1 VVDRCVLREGKS
13 LHEQL
18 PTSYLPIFFIFYFF
32 IFYFYFSFIFFESCQ
47 FRVHTAVVL
56 QKSQQVQQLLTVR
69 AVWFA
74 EDGLLT

>member
-1 VVDRCVLREGKS
+1 VVRAAGGKITS
-13 LHEQL
+13 RAVTYIL
-18 PTSYLPIFFIFYFF
+18 PAYFFFYFF
-32 IFYFYFSFIFFESCQ
+32 LFFLFFFESCQ